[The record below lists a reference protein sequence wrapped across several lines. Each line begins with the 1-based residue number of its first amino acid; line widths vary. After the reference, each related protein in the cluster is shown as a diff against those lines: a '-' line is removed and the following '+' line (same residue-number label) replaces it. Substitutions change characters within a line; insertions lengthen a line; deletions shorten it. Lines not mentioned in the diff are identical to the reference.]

1 MKEIN
6 LETVLESLASQL
18 ATSGTPK
25 NLYAIQKTEGNI
37 FIYEADANGDISQ
50 EEGTLQ
56 VAIAKGYPSVKSAD
70 ESVALTVLTWW
81 FTASEVVQALPNP
94 DTDVEAWAYAN
105 E

>member
-25 NLYAIQKTEGNI
+25 NLYAIQKTGGDI
-37 FIYEADANGDISQ
+37 FIYEADADREISQ
-50 EEGTLQ
+50 EEGALQ
-56 VAIAKGYPSVKSAD
+56 VAIAKGHPSVNSAD

-81 FTASEVVQALPNP
+81 FTASEIVQALPNP
-94 DTDVEAWAYAN
+94 DNDVEAWAYAN